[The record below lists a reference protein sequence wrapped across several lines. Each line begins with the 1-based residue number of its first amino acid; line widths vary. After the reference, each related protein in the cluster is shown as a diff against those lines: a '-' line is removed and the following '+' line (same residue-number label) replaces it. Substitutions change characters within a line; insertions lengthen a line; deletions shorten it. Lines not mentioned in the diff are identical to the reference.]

1 MSYQLQPQQVND
13 LAHLLTQRA
22 DHIAALIARAI
33 TANSQYIRPAAVTL
47 NIKVCRNADDPRLI
61 EVWAQ
66 EKTKAPKSK
75 FSDITE
81 WDESEMIQA
90 FRIDEVPGQMR
101 LDDAARAAARDLR
114 DIAAKHDASIT
125 ISAGGRSVTVGKDAA
140 AGE

>member
-90 FRIDEVPGQMR
+90 FRIDEVPGQLR
-101 LDDAARAAARDLR
+101 LDRASDSVLSLHQHLK
-114 DIAAKHDASIT
+114 DNDSSLTMHYDGK
-125 ISAGGRSVTVGKDAA
+125 SVTIGKDAA
-140 AGE
+140 AGA